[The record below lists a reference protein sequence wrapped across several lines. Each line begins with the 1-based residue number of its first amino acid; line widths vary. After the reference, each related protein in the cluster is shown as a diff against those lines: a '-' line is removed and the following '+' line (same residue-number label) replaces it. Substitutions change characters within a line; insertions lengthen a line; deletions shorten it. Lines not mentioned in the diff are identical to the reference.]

1 LGREGRLGET
11 HETLKIEGWLARWLI
26 AFGFW
31 LLQIWARTL
40 RYEVDDRADVVGKP
54 VRENY
59 IAALWHNRLLLIS
72 FALKKFLPQR
82 PGAGLISASRDGDL
96 IADLTRRFGFDVV
109 RGSSSRLGASALREL
124 ENVLASGHDVLITPD
139 GPRGPAYELG
149 PGIVFLAQRTGAAV
163 VPINMEFSSCWR
175 VNSWDGF
182 ILPRPFAKVRVI
194 FGPPHRVGAT
204 STPEEFEAERLSLQK
219 SAMALV
225 EMR

>member
-1 LGREGRLGET
+1 V
-11 HETLKIEGWLARWLI
+11 LKV
-26 AFGFW
+26 
-31 LLQIWARTL
+31 WARTL
-40 RYEVDDRADVVGKP
+40 RFEIDDRADVIGKP
-54 VRENY
+54 VTANY

-72 FALKKFLPQR
+72 FVLKKFLPQR

-96 IADLTRRFGFDVV
+96 ISDLTRRFGFDVV

-124 ENVLASGHDVLITPD
+124 ESVLASGHDVLITPD

-149 PGIVFLAQRTGAAV
+149 PGIVFLAQKTGAAV

-194 FGPPHRVGAT
+194 FGPAHRVTATAT
-204 STPEEFEAERLSLQK
+204 SEEFETERLSLEN
-219 SAMALV
+219 AMMALV